1 MGSPTYP
8 PYSDLIIVEEM
19 GKRLNDLNSLV
30 GLRTHI
36 QFFNVESGHLRRL
49 A

>member
-1 MGSPTYP
+1 MATYP
-8 PYSDLIIVEEM
+8 PDSDLIIVEEM
-19 GKRLNDLNSLV
+19 GKQLNDLNSLV

-36 QFFNVESGHLRRL
+36 QFFKESGHLGRL